1 MEKIEMGKGVLV
13 PSYKCNQRCSCC
25 YAMADIMQAKQT
37 MSLEEAKKSIDFFE
51 MIGIKTYTILGGEP
65 LIYPYINE
73 IIKYAISKNITSWI
87 VTNGLML
94 SDSELGNK
102 LFEDGLI
109 GGCLSMFSLN
119 KEIHES
125 ITNVKGSYDKLIK
138 ALENIKRY
146 DWKFYPMFT
155 VGEEN
160 INTIIEDVK
169 TIAKMGY
176 RRIYINYGI
185 PNVVEEFNTGF
196 DASPKA
202 LAKITEQLYDMQD
215 DLGVTFIFNC
225 EKNKIPICF
234 FNEEKFKEM
243 REKHQIGTG
252 CELVQGNTVVIE
264 PGGDVLGCSHWVKN
278 VLMNIYKDYSK
289 LETYTEEEF
298 WNIWLNGY
306 PAEIREKYSLY
317 PFDNCQNCKTR
328 EKKECFGGCKTWHVY
343 ATLANKC
350 KII

>member
-94 SDSELGNK
+94 SDSEFGNK
-102 LFEDGLI
+102 LFENGLI

-155 VGEEN
+155 VGGEN

-176 RRIYINYGI
+176 HRIYINYGI

-202 LAKITEQLYDMQD
+202 LAEITEQLYDMQD

-234 FNEEKFKEM
+234 FNKEKFNEM
-243 REKHQIGTG
+243 SEKHQIGTG

-289 LETYTEEEF
+289 LETYT
-298 WNIWLNGY
+298 
-306 PAEIREKYSLY
+306 
-317 PFDNCQNCKTR
+317 
-328 EKKECFGGCKTWHVY
+328 
-343 ATLANKC
+343 
-350 KII
+350 

>member
-234 FNEEKFKEM
+234 FNEEKF
-243 REKHQIGTG
+243 R
-252 CELVQGNTVVIE
+252 
-264 PGGDVLGCSHWVKN
+264 
-278 VLMNIYKDYSK
+278 
-289 LETYTEEEF
+289 
-298 WNIWLNGY
+298 
-306 PAEIREKYSLY
+306 
-317 PFDNCQNCKTR
+317 
-328 EKKECFGGCKTWHVY
+328 
-343 ATLANKC
+343 
-350 KII
+350 KIND

>member
-94 SDSELGNK
+94 SDSEFGNK

-146 DWKFYPMFT
+146 DW
-155 VGEEN
+155 
-160 INTIIEDVK
+160 II
-169 TIAKMGY
+169 
-176 RRIYINYGI
+176 
-185 PNVVEEFNTGF
+185 
-196 DASPKA
+196 
-202 LAKITEQLYDMQD
+202 
-215 DLGVTFIFNC
+215 
-225 EKNKIPICF
+225 
-234 FNEEKFKEM
+234 
-243 REKHQIGTG
+243 
-252 CELVQGNTVVIE
+252 
-264 PGGDVLGCSHWVKN
+264 
-278 VLMNIYKDYSK
+278 
-289 LETYTEEEF
+289 
-298 WNIWLNGY
+298 
-306 PAEIREKYSLY
+306 
-317 PFDNCQNCKTR
+317 
-328 EKKECFGGCKTWHVY
+328 
-343 ATLANKC
+343 
-350 KII
+350 